1 MTLYYTNPEI
11 LNADLEESV
20 VLMNTETLTYY
31 EVTGVATRIL
41 EILAL
46 APSSEDSVCRDLM
59 LEFDVSEDHCK
70 STVQSFLK
78 DALRSGII
86 RVSE

>member
-1 MTLYYTNPEI
+1 MTLYYTNPDI
-11 LNADLEESV
+11 LNADVGESV

-31 EVTGVATRIL
+31 EATGVANRIL
-41 EILAL
+41 ELLTL
-46 APSSEDSVCRDLM
+46 APSSEDSICQVL
-59 LEFDVSEDHCK
+59 LSEFDVSEEHCR
-70 STVQSFLK
+70 STVQSFLN